1 MPQPDILKQALKEA
15 LSEVLLEQRE
25 LFQDLFVE
33 ALEDLAFA
41 EAIREG
47 LQTERVG
54 EAEIFEILAGSA

>member
-47 LQTERVG
+47 LRTERVG